1 CTSSMIQ
8 PSSRSCSTAKAVTSC
23 NRALGITTA
32 PSWSATMTSSGNTA
46 TPPQPMGCCQSAKV
60 RAATDGGAAAPL
72 AQTGS
77 PVERT
82 PARSRTAPSLTR
94 AATPRLAMRAQRI
107 SPQNPA
113 SLMPLASTTAI
124 HPAGI
129 CSMAARVDRGEL
141 HDSGVA
147 RSSRAGTN
155 RTVKARPTMRCAPAV
170 SGMAPRIHTLRRPFL
185 SSTVVKVAVVTP
197 ASAWNADASWDEV
210 MCGLLS
216 ARRTEATQV
225 AKSYTTAPAVPLPA
239 PGHTALFDLHI
250 FYNIC
255 AVHTRR
261 PTMTALRHIKPSPD
275 AVLAKA
281 VLRAADQLG
290 LRQADLAAVLGVHRT
305 AISRLKQNP
314 SLDPASKQGELA
326 VLLLR
331 LARALYTLAG
341 GDPDWIRHFM
351 HTPNRVTGGIPARQ
365 IESIQG
371 LMTVLQFT
379 DAIRGKT

>member
-1 CTSSMIQ
+1 
-8 PSSRSCSTAKAVTSC
+8 
-23 NRALGITTA
+23 
-32 PSWSATMTSSGNTA
+32 
-46 TPPQPMGCCQSAKV
+46 
-60 RAATDGGAAAPL
+60 
-72 AQTGS
+72 
-77 PVERT
+77 
-82 PARSRTAPSLTR
+82 
-94 AATPRLAMRAQRI
+94 
-107 SPQNPA
+107 
-113 SLMPLASTTAI
+113 
-124 HPAGI
+124 
-129 CSMAARVDRGEL
+129 
-141 HDSGVA
+141 
-147 RSSRAGTN
+147 
-155 RTVKARPTMRCAPAV
+155 
-170 SGMAPRIHTLRRPFL
+170 
-185 SSTVVKVAVVTP
+185 
-197 ASAWNADASWDEV
+197 
-210 MCGLLS
+210 
-216 ARRTEATQV
+216 
-225 AKSYTTAPAVPLPA
+225 
-239 PGHTALFDLHI
+239 
-250 FYNIC
+250 
-255 AVHTRR
+255 
-261 PTMTALRHIKPSPD
+261 MTALRHIKPTPD

>member
-1 CTSSMIQ
+1 
-8 PSSRSCSTAKAVTSC
+8 
-23 NRALGITTA
+23 
-32 PSWSATMTSSGNTA
+32 
-46 TPPQPMGCCQSAKV
+46 
-60 RAATDGGAAAPL
+60 
-72 AQTGS
+72 
-77 PVERT
+77 
-82 PARSRTAPSLTR
+82 
-94 AATPRLAMRAQRI
+94 
-107 SPQNPA
+107 
-113 SLMPLASTTAI
+113 
-124 HPAGI
+124 
-129 CSMAARVDRGEL
+129 
-141 HDSGVA
+141 
-147 RSSRAGTN
+147 
-155 RTVKARPTMRCAPAV
+155 
-170 SGMAPRIHTLRRPFL
+170 
-185 SSTVVKVAVVTP
+185 
-197 ASAWNADASWDEV
+197 
-210 MCGLLS
+210 
-216 ARRTEATQV
+216 
-225 AKSYTTAPAVPLPA
+225 
-239 PGHTALFDLHI
+239 
-250 FYNIC
+250 
-255 AVHTRR
+255 
-261 PTMTALRHIKPSPD
+261 MTALRHIKPSPD